1 MINYLCL
8 QVEHTKIVI
17 LKAKKSYGQHFL
29 KNPGIASKIASSLSG
44 NFTNV
49 LEIGPGT
56 GNLTQFL
63 IHKGYKLIAVEADQ
77 DMADILYQKFSAE
90 QITILKE
97 DFLQTNLSSIF
108 NGESFAIIGNF
119 PYNISSQIVFKIL
132 DNHHLV
138 PEMVGMFQKEV
149 AQRIVS
155 PPGNKDYGILSVL
168 TQSLYSGKY
177 LFSVDKNEF
186 SPPPKIQSG
195 VIRLT
200 KKSELKNYDRQLFTK
215 LVKTSFGQRRKM
227 LRNTL
232 KNLLDPQFLDDPFF
246 TQRPEQLSVDDFIN
260 LTLKIQ
266 PHVT

>member
-1 MINYLCL
+1 MIYSLCL

-29 KNPGIASKIASSLSG
+29 KNPGTASKIASSLSG
-44 NFTNV
+44 NYTNV

-56 GNLTQFL
+56 GNLTKFL
-63 IHKGYKLIAVEADQ
+63 VDKGYRLIAIEADP
-77 DMADILYQKFSAE
+77 DMAEILLAKFTAQ
-90 QITILKE
+90 QISILRE
-97 DFLQTNLSSIF
+97 DFLQTDLKKLF
-108 NGESFAIIGNF
+108 NGEPFAIIGNF
-119 PYNISSQIVFKIL
+119 PYNISSQIVIKIL
-132 DNHHLV
+132 ENHDLV

-155 PPGNKDYGILSVL
+155 PEGNKDYGILSVL

-177 LFSVDKNEF
+177 LFTVDKDSF
-186 SPPPKIQSG
+186 SPPPKVQSG

-200 KKSELKNYDRQLFTK
+200 KKSVVKNYDRLLFTK

-232 KNLLDPQFLDDPFF
+232 KPLVAEDILTDVFF
-246 TQRPEQLSVDDFIN
+246 NQRPEQLSVDDFIN

-266 PHVT
+266 SHVP